1 MAPDEHRLVD
11 RAHRVDAALD
21 VMRRQATARDRQRKP
36 VPAELREAIA
46 EFGSE
51 RGSVRRQLRSSRRR
65 ARNGDA

>member
-1 MAPDEHRLVD
+1 MAPDQQRLVD

-21 VMRRQATARDRQRKP
+21 VLRRQAAARERQRRP

-51 RGSVRRQLRSSRRR
+51 LGSVRRQLRSSRRR

>member
-1 MAPDEHRLVD
+1 MAPDQYRRAE

-21 VMRRQATARDRQRKP
+21 VLRRQAAARERQRKP

-46 EFGSE
+46 ELGSE
-51 RGSVRRQLRSSRRR
+51 LGSVRRQLRSSRRR